1 MDDFDRKI
9 KESGEQITF
18 GETSTWVLL
27 NDPDYVWYIAEDK
40 VNLFFVSVEQDAP
53 IGSRMPLFTLEPTM
67 LAFGSVSSRPK
78 ETVSLLA
85 TGNPD
90 TKLIRIR
97 FEKFKEMISQAELS
111 DIACEKLD
119 SWHKAITSCAFR
131 QLPPKESREFG
142 AGKDISLE
150 DNMFFRPARSV
161 LWCEITEGTGLLLG
175 NREQGKLESGATFA
189 FSDNTWMRIRGA
201 VKLNAFST
209 REFGGKDVFKKS
221 FVETYEILLDFL
233 TLQRNRSL
241 TLERDRLQAKRLA
254 DESFTARALHDVALA
269 LLPESKAII
278 FEEGGSHLLTAC
290 KIVGR
295 HLGISFKS
303 PPDSANDVP
312 ETTSPFEE
320 LSRIA
325 RTARIKIRKV
335 LLSESWWTQDC
346 GPLLAFK
353 AEDGSPVAL
362 IPASSIRYQM
372 FDPTNKTR
380 QKVDRKL
387 AHSLGL
393 DAYTFYRPLPQHKL
407 SLIDI
412 LKFGLKGTRKGLIAA
427 LIMGLFG
434 GLLTLIMPIATGFIF
449 NSVIPNAETD
459 LLAQISV
466 ILVTC
471 AIGIMIFDITVSLAL
486 LRVEGKSKSALEA
499 ALWDRL
505 MSFPASFFRGYTAG
519 DLAMRNMGISII
531 YQLISVSTLKTV
543 IASTFSLLNLFLL
556 FHYAPKLAW
565 VSIVITLL
573 TIIIFIPAPL
583 FILRCEKKISRLEGK
598 ITGMVLQFI
607 TGISKLRLTGSE
619 DRAFGV
625 WAKEFS
631 DKKILTKKSRI
642 TQNFLNTLFS
652 IVPIVTLMLLFWI
665 TAYSIMDK
673 EGMPIGNF
681 MAFLSA
687 STNLMGAIMQ
697 MLTASLL
704 VIKVVPFYNRLKPI
718 LETTPEN
725 DETKPSPGILDGFI
739 DVNHVS
745 FRYSTEGPLILDDVS
760 FTAKPGEFIAIVG
773 SSGSGKSTLLRLLLG
788 FDFPASGSIY
798 YDGKDISKVDILEL
812 RRQMGVVLQ
821 DGQILEA
828 SIIENITGSSGLSIK
843 EAWEAAEMAG
853 CKKDI
858 EEMPMKMHTY
868 VTAGGG
874 TLSGG
879 QRQRILIARAIIRKP
894 RIIFFDE
901 ATSSLDNVTQAIVS
915 RSLEALRATRVVIAH
930 RLSTIINADRIFVLE
945 KGSILESGTYEEL
958 MKLEGLF
965 AKLAQRQIA

>member
-9 KESGEQITF
+9 RESGEQVTL

-27 NDPDYVWYIAEDK
+27 NNPDYAWYIAEGK
-40 VNLFFVSVEQDAP
+40 VNLFFVRVEQDAP

-67 LAFGSVSSRPK
+67 MAFGAVSSRPK
-78 ETVSLLA
+78 ETVALLA

-111 DIACEKLD
+111 DIACEKFD

-131 QLPPKESREFG
+131 RLPPKESGEFG

-150 DNMFFRPARSV
+150 DDTFFRPARPV
-161 LWCEITEGTGLLLG
+161 LWCEITEGTGLLL
-175 NREQGKLESGATFA
+175 NNSEQGKLESGATFV
-189 FSDNTWMRIRGA
+189 FSDNAWMRARGA

-209 REFGGKDVFKKS
+209 REFGGKDVFKES
-221 FVETYEILLDFL
+221 FIETCEILLDFL
-233 TLQRNRSL
+233 TLQRDRSL
-241 TLERDRLQAKRLA
+241 ALERGRLQAKRFA
-254 DESFTARALHDVALA
+254 DASLTARALHDVALA
-269 LLPESKAII
+269 LLPESKTIV
-278 FEEGGSHLLTAC
+278 FEEGGSHLLTVC
-290 KIVGR
+290 KIIGR
-295 HLGISFKS
+295 HLGVSFKP
-303 PPDSANDVP
+303 PPDSGNDVP
-312 ETTSPFEE
+312 GTTSPFEE

-325 RTARIKIRKV
+325 RTARIKIRKL
-335 LLSESWWTQDC
+335 LLSEGWWTQDC

-362 IPASSIRYQM
+362 IPASSIRYEM
-372 FDPTNKTR
+372 FDPANKTR

-412 LKFGLKGTRKGLIAA
+412 LKFGLKGTRKGLIIA

-434 GLLTLIMPIATGFIF
+434 GLLNLVTPIATGVIF
-449 NSVIPNAETD
+449 NTVIPDAETG

-471 AIGIMIFDITVSLAL
+471 AIGMMIFDITESVAL
-486 LRVEGKSKSALEA
+486 LRVEGKSKSSLEA

-505 MSFPASFFRGYTAG
+505 MMFPASFFRDYTAG
-519 DLAMRNMGISII
+519 DLAVRNMGISII
-531 YQLISVSTLKTV
+531 YQLISVSTLKTI
-543 IASTFSLLNLFLL
+543 IASIFSLLNLFLL
-556 FHYAPKLAW
+556 FHYGPKLAW
-565 VSIVITLL
+565 VSIVIMLL
-573 TIIIFIPAPL
+573 TIIVFIPVPF
-583 FILRCEKKISRLEGK
+583 FILRYEKKISQLEGK

-642 TQNFLNTLFS
+642 TQNVLNTLFS
-652 IVPIVTLMLLFWI
+652 IIPIVTLMLLFGI
-665 TAYSIMDK
+665 TVYSVMDK
-673 EGMPIGNF
+673 GGMPLGNF

-687 STNLMGAIMQ
+687 NTNFMGAIMQ
-697 MLTASLL
+697 MLMASLL
-704 VIKVVPFYNRLKPI
+704 IIRVVPIYNRLKPI
-718 LETTPEN
+718 LETTPES
-725 DETKPSPGILDGFI
+725 DDTKPSPGILDGFI

-760 FTAKPGEFIAIVG
+760 LIAEPGEFIAIVG

-798 YDGKDISKVDILEL
+798 YDGKDISKVDVLEL

-821 DGQILEA
+821 DGQILQS
-828 SIIENITGSSGLSIK
+828 SILENITGSTGLSMK
-843 EAWEAAEMAG
+843 EAWEAAEMVG

-858 EEMPMKMHTY
+858 EEMPMQMHTY

-894 RIIFFDE
+894 RIILFDE
-901 ATSSLDNVTQAIVS
+901 ATSALDNVTQAIVS
-915 RSLEALRATRVVIAH
+915 SSLEALQATRVVIAH
-930 RLSTIINADRIFVLE
+930 RLSTIINADRIYVLE
-945 KGSILESGTYEEL
+945 KGRIVESGTYEEL
-958 MKLEGLF
+958 MKSDGLF